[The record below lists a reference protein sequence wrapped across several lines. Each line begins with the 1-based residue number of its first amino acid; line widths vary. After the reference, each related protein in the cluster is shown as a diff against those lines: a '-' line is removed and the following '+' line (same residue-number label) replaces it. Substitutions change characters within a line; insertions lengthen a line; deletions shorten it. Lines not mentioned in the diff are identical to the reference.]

1 MSYST
6 AIIFFSITLATVFAG
21 PRGPGGPGGFGGP
34 GGRGRHGP
42 PMPPFLQNVTD
53 EGRQAFFDI
62 MRNQNLTIADME
74 SQTATWAQTYG
85 VSDIYTQFEA
95 NMTAHKNEV
104 QQNVTQVVSQLSA
117 AQTALESVM
126 NNKNQTRQQMK
137 EAIDNLKTQ
146 YPQEIPALFFIS
158 GQFRRGPM
166 GPMGPGGRRGGPGGR
181 RGGDSGEMM
190 GMGGGR
196 GMRMGGGMGGRRGP
210 DSMNESSDN
219 MDF

>member
-1 MSYST
+1 
-6 AIIFFSITLATVFAG
+6 
-21 PRGPGGPGGFGGP
+21 
-34 GGRGRHGP
+34 
-42 PMPPFLQNVTD
+42 
-53 EGRQAFFDI
+53 
-62 MRNQNLTIADME
+62 
-74 SQTATWAQTYG
+74 
-85 VSDIYTQFEA
+85 
-95 NMTAHKNEV
+95 
-104 QQNVTQVVSQLSA
+104 
-117 AQTALESVM
+117 M

-166 GPMGPGGRRGGPGGR
+166 GP
-181 RGGDSGEMM
+181 GEMM

-196 GMRMGGGMGGRRGP
+196 GMRMGGGMGGGRRGGP